1 LLPSVPAEENNNNNK
16 NGKKRKERHAKEMI
30 NSYVNN

>member
-1 LLPSVPAEENNNNNK
+1 VPAEENNNNNK